1 MNSREVITIR
11 INGTE
16 VVLSE
21 KTTLAA
27 YLREKNYVFNRIAV
41 EYNGEI
47 LKREQY
53 ETIVLNPEDQLE
65 IVSFVGGG

>member
-1 MNSREVITIR
+1 MTLK
-11 INGTE
+11 INGNDVT
-16 VVLSE
+16 LKE
-21 KTTLAA
+21 KTTLLG
-27 YLREKNYVFNRIAV
+27 YLEEKSYVLNRIAV

-53 ETIVLNPEDQLE
+53 ESIVLNPEDRLE